1 MSTLAFSTS
10 TFNITIP
17 VPEGT
22 SDHGDPSILCTPT
35 NWTSILS
42 FFIGN
47 YIAHAATTLS
57 SPGEELFEYA
67 QTVAMALLF
76 PSAGVE
82 RGLDAIFRCAVSAK
96 SDLMRAA
103 RAGALCTVIRTKEW
117 KSDPTDPLVRRHG
130 QYLDRVTHKHLP
142 YWRFRDAPCE
152 WRKIHGV
159 VKTLPPGYKFEV
171 VPRDAVVNPTKNPAG
186 ADAQSV
192 VICTSQQ
199 TAKVVVAIWKTLYGA
214 ATLYHARGDQLA
226 RYGYAAFALTVTPYT
241 VMSIVNLLGALL
253 TPSYPTMYLVRS
265 EVMDELDRRTSGPE
279 PYFYGTV
286 GFFGTGRRGI
296 GRGGIERAQEE
307 LGEEEQQAPPS
318 MGWLSLFQL
327 LPNPPINIPVSIPDM
342 PQFYIV
348 LAVAGGIPLAIIGG
362 LTKFR
367 QGDSTLS
374 QRVWLMMWLALGCVG
389 AIFARLRIDM
399 AQYSSK
405 RLLTTVFLFYHVVY
419 AAPAIGGMVVVGKMI
434 KGYGDCIRLD

>member
-1 MSTLAFSTS
+1 MAMFPLRVLFTLLWMSTLVFSIP

-35 NWTSILS
+35 NWTNILS
-42 FFIGN
+42 FFFGN
-47 YIAHAATTLS
+47 YIAHAATTLA

-67 QTVAMALLF
+67 LTIVTALLF

-82 RGLDAIFRCAVSAK
+82 RGLDAIFRRAK
-96 SDLMRAA
+96 FAKDDLTRAA
-103 RAGALCTVIRTKEW
+103 RAGALCIVIRTDDW
-117 KSDPTDPLVRRHG
+117 KPDPAEQLVRRHG

-142 YWRFRDAPCE
+142 YWKFREAPCE

-159 VKTLPPGYKFEV
+159 VKTLPDGYKFEV
-171 VPRDAVVNPTKNPAG
+171 VPRGAVVKPRKIPAG

-199 TAKVVVAIWKTLYGA
+199 TAKVVVAIWQTLYGA
-214 ATLYHARGDQLA
+214 ATLYRARGDQLA

-241 VMSIVNLLGALL
+241 VMSVVNLLGALL

-265 EVMDELDRRTSGPE
+265 EVMDELDRRSGGPE
-279 PYFYGTV
+279 PYFDGTV
-286 GFFGTGRRGI
+286 GFLEPAEGARV
-296 GRGGIERAQEE
+296 EE
-307 LGEEEQQAPPS
+307 LGEKEQQVPTNMEPTPS
-318 MGWLSLFQL
+318 QVLQAHATRIL
-327 LPNPPINIPVSIPDM
+327 
-342 PQFYIV
+342 QFYIG

-367 QGDSTLS
+367 PGDSTKS
-374 QRVWLMMWLALGCVG
+374 QRVWLMMWLVFGYGG
-389 AIFARLRIDM
+389 AVRARIRLDM
-399 AQYSSK
+399 AQKFNSKWLLFSS
-405 RLLTTVFLFYHVVY
+405 VY
-419 AAPAIGGMVVVGKMI
+419 AVSAIGGMVVAGKMLQE
-434 KGYGDCIRLD
+434 YGDCIRLD